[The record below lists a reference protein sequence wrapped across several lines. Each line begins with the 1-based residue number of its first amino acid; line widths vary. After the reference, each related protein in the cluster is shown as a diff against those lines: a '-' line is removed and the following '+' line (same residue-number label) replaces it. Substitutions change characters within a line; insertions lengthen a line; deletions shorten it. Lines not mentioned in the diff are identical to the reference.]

1 VYDWR
6 VIKMEAEEY
15 KDIII
20 KLVNEIDDCWLLN
33 QILKLVKNVIK

>member
-1 VYDWR
+1 
-6 VIKMEAEEY
+6 MEAEEY

-20 KLVNEIDDCWLLN
+20 KLVNEIDECWLLN